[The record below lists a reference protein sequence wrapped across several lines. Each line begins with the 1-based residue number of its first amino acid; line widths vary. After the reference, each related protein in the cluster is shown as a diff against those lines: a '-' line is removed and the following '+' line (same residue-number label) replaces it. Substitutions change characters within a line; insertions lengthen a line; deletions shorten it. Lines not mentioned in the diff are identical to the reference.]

1 MWARLGW
8 RRPEQVQLRSGLK
21 LVCSS
26 DKEDIRTLIEVF
38 VRKTYGEIAPGA
50 LVVDI
55 GANIGLFAVYA
66 VEQGAARVLAYEP
79 CPESTG
85 VIGDNIEL
93 NRLQD
98 RVQVRRVAVSRSA
111 GDTVRFAVRSS
122 RDNQLALAPGQSE
135 ATIETTTTTLRDIFS
150 DNGISH
156 IDLLKMDC
164 EGAEN
169 DIILHSPVDVWKSI
183 SAVRLECHG
192 NDKAIIE
199 HLTRHGYRLT
209 APPTEESGRCMILFF
224 ENVTAGSAPPAA
236 IGMY

>member
-1 MWARLGW
+1 MWARLDW

-85 VIGDNIEL
+85 VIG
-93 NRLQD
+93 
-98 RVQVRRVAVSRSA
+98 
-111 GDTVRFAVRSS
+111 
-122 RDNQLALAPGQSE
+122 
-135 ATIETTTTTLRDIFS
+135 TIS
-150 DNGISH
+150 N
-156 IDLLKMDC
+156 
-164 EGAEN
+164 
-169 DIILHSPVDVWKSI
+169 
-183 SAVRLECHG
+183 
-192 NDKAIIE
+192 
-199 HLTRHGYRLT
+199 
-209 APPTEESGRCMILFF
+209 
-224 ENVTAGSAPPAA
+224 
-236 IGMY
+236 